1 MKVKL
6 IQNQV
11 ISSAKYKLYLD
22 HLLFGIFCLSA
33 PPIRELI
40 RIQLWLWLAQYLT
53 CEFHKGW
60 LVHWLANAIY
70 QPVLCGYHTP
80 VSRCALRRS
89 GSLFRHIAGGEECT
103 TFYPRGKARKVR
115 EMQEVNELQVKIW
128 RCSLLGYIYNLIL

>member
-1 MKVKL
+1 MKAKL
-6 IQNQV
+6 IQNKV

-40 RIQLWLWLAQYLT
+40 RSQLWPRLAQYLT

-60 LVHWLANAIY
+60 LVQWLADAIY

-80 VSRCALRRS
+80 VLRCALQRS
-89 GSLFRHIAGGEECT
+89 GSLRHIAGGEGCT
-103 TFYPRGKARKVR
+103 TFYPTGKARKVR

-128 RCSLLGYIYNLIL
+128 RCSLLGYTYNLIL